1 MLPSD
6 YGQLA
11 ENSQNIRMLVNVIG
25 KLKHISEENVER
37 QNLMGR
43 DLEEFALQLNTLSGF
58 NIEQNQNYM
67 KNWSELQKGLAILSR
82 YIIYIFIFFL
92 FNGFFQF

>member
-11 ENSQNIRMLVNVIG
+11 ANSQNIRTLVNVIG

-37 QNLMGR
+37 KNAMGR
-43 DLEEFALQLNTLSGF
+43 DLEEFSVQLNTLSSL
-58 NIEQNQNYM
+58 NIEQNQNYIQ
-67 KNWSELQKGLAILSR
+67 NWSELQKGLAILSR
-82 YIIYIFIFFL
+82 YP
-92 FNGFFQF
+92 